1 MYKKYIEMYGM
12 GEWYNYQLSKLTCSS
27 LYHATVDGN
36 AEMVTYSATYIN
48 VVYIITE
55 GYVLRVMYGMGEW
68 YISQLSKLT
77 YSKYINE
84 GYDPHHLPL

>member
-55 GYVLRVMYGMGEW
+55 GYGHVLKRNVWMSNTIANY
-68 YISQLSKLT
+68 Q
-77 YSKYINE
+77 N
-84 GYDPHHLPL
+84 